1 MFFISKDDNM
11 NMTLKYFKT
20 KRENERLRTALQRTS
35 IELLA
40 ARDLNDRLMSKNDDL
55 IAEIA
60 YLEDSLAMLED
71 ELMGEKNVR

>member
-11 NMTLKYFKT
+11 NMAFKYFKT
-20 KRENERLRTALQRTS
+20 KRENEKLRTALQRTS

-40 ARDLNDRLMSKNDDL
+40 AHDLNDRLMSKNDDL

>member
-1 MFFISKDDNM
+1 M
-11 NMTLKYFKT
+11 NMAFKYFKT
-20 KRENERLRTALQRTS
+20 KRENERLQKALQRTS

-55 IAEIA
+55 IAEIS

>member
-40 ARDLNDRLMSKNDDL
+40 TRDLNDRLMSKNDDL
-55 IAEIA
+55 IAEIS
-60 YLEDSLAMLED
+60 YLEDNLAMLED